1 MASQKRLPMTA
12 KLAGWRGWFQ
22 TAFLLAWLDPFSW
35 RFHYLC
41 SPVFHC
47 HSCPLAVLA
56 CPIGVLANFSA
67 LHVFPFLAVGT
78 LAVTGVVFGTF
89 VCGWACPFGFLQDL
103 VGRIP
108 TPKVRLPS
116 WLGYTRYAT
125 LGGLV
130 LAVPYF
136 YGENHP
142 LFFCRL
148 CPAGAIEAA
157 VPFTASL
164 AIRGE
169 QMVWPSAAKL
179 SILLIVVVA
188 MLFTWRPWCL
198 LLCPLG
204 AIYGLCNR
212 VSVLALRFRAD
223 RCNDCDLCRLL
234 CNYRG
239 LGERRGKET
248 NCLRCLDCTQCT
260 AITVTTAFRGN
271 AAPACEETAPAPD
284 SEAPT
289 GGTDEH
295 GK

>member
-1 MASQKRLPMTA
+1 MAPMASQKRLPMTA
-12 KLAGWRGWFQ
+12 KLAGWRAWFQ
-22 TAFLLAWLDPFSW
+22 TAFLVAWLDPFSW

-157 VPFTASL
+157 MPYTASL
-164 AIRGE
+164 AIRGDADGVAQRGE
-169 QMVWPSAAKL
+169 AEHPARRCCRHALYVAA
-179 SILLIVVVA
+179 VVPAAVPAGCNLRA
-188 MLFTWRPWCL
+188 M
-198 LLCPLG
+198 
-204 AIYGLCNR
+204 
-212 VSVLALRFRAD
+212 
-223 RCNDCDLCRLL
+223 
-234 CNYRG
+234 
-239 LGERRGKET
+239 
-248 NCLRCLDCTQCT
+248 
-260 AITVTTAFRGN
+260 
-271 AAPACEETAPAPD
+271 
-284 SEAPT
+284 
-289 GGTDEH
+289 
-295 GK
+295 

>member
-1 MASQKRLPMTA
+1 MTA

-78 LAVTGVVFGTF
+78 LVVTGVVFGTF
-89 VCGWACPFGFLQDL
+89 VCGWACPFGFFQDL

-130 LAVPYF
+130 LAIPYF

-148 CPAGAIEAA
+148 VSGGSNGGGGALYGQPGYPGRRAGVAQ
-157 VPFTASL
+157 
-164 AIRGE
+164 RGE
-169 QMVWPSAAKL
+169 DQHSVDRCCSPCFSRGDHGACCCA
-179 SILLIVVVA
+179 
-188 MLFTWRPWCL
+188 R
-198 LLCPLG
+198 LG

-212 VSVLALRFRAD
+212 VSVLVLRFRAD

-260 AITVTTAFRGN
+260 AITVATALQRDAVPVGGETKTGTTNVG
-271 AAPACEETAPAPD
+271 
-284 SEAPT
+284 
-289 GGTDEH
+289 
-295 GK
+295 